1 MKFKSALFLILAAA
15 AGAGLVLV
23 LKGGTAQP
31 SAPVVTSPPPP
42 PPDPPVRA
50 PRTEPEKEPLKI
62 SPPILPTST
71 TAPSPFQPAAIKVEG
86 VPEIPADVFDRLDQY
101 QNVRSAAVRA
111 WTPDGKSLLISTRFA
126 STAQLHLVHTAGGR
140 REQITFAMEPIGDAD
155 IAADGSVVYSMG
167 KGGDENFQ
175 IYRLDRKTGRGKLL
189 TDGKFRNNLG
199 PLDATRKRFA
209 FSSNKRNGKIPDLYM
224 HDLESGETRLL
235 LEVAE
240 PGWGVADWSPDG
252 SKALVV
258 NYVSVNES
266 YVHLLDMKTGKK
278 TPVPIPGGVKAAHD
292 AMKFAGPDA
301 IYLSSDAESE
311 YRQLARVDLA
321 TMKYTWLTKDI
332 PWDVTSIDVHGS
344 KALFTVNE
352 DGRTRL
358 YQLEGDQRTPIDLPT
373 GVVSGVMISPDGSR
387 AAMTINRP
395 DAPGDVYVLEGGKVE
410 RWTFSEVG
418 GLDASTFVSPERIE
432 FPTFDQRKI
441 PAYYYRPRNVEKAPV
456 LISMHGGPEGQ
467 YQPFFNPMVQ
477 FYAVELG
484 LAVIAPNVRG
494 STGYGKT
501 FVTLDN
507 AEKREDSVRD
517 IGALL
522 DWIATRPELDASRVA
537 VIGGSYGGYMVLAS
551 LVHFG
556 DRIRAGVD
564 IVGIANFI
572 SFLERTAGYRQDLR
586 RVEYGDERDPK
597 MREVFEKIS
606 PANHAD
612 KIKAALLVVHGR
624 QDPRVPVGEALQIA
638 EKVRGASKPVWTV
651 IADNEGHGF
660 ARKENSTYL
669 NAVITKFFQQ
679 FLK

>member
-1 MKFKSALFLILAAA
+1 MKLAAVL
-15 AGAGLVLV
+15 LVLLLV
-23 LKGGTAQP
+23 QEETRK
-31 SAPVVTSPPPP
+31 
-42 PPDPPVRA
+42 
-50 PRTEPEKEPLKI
+50 
-62 SPPILPTST
+62 
-71 TAPSPFQPAAIKVEG
+71 PAAIRTEG
-86 VPEIPADVFDRLDQY
+86 VPEIPAEIFDRLNQY
-101 QNVRSAAVRA
+101 QNVRSAGVRA

-126 STAQLHLVHTAGGR
+126 STSQLHLVHAPGGR
-140 REQITFAMEPIGDAD
+140 REQITFALEPIGDAD
-155 IAADGSVVYSMG
+155 IAADGSVLYSMG
-167 KGGDENFQ
+167 TGGDENFQ
-175 IYRLDRKTGRGKLL
+175 IYRLDRRTGRGKLL

-199 PLDATRKRFA
+199 PIDAAGRRFA
-209 FSSNKRNGKIPDLYM
+209 FSSNKRNGKIPDLYV
-224 HDLESGETRLL
+224 HDIQSGETRLL
-235 LEVAE
+235 LEVSE
-240 PGWGVADWSPDG
+240 PGWAVADWSPDG
-252 SKALVV
+252 SKALIVH
-258 NYVSVNES
+258 YVSVNES
-266 YVHLLDMKTGKK
+266 YVHVLDVKTGKK

-292 AMKFAGPDA
+292 AVMFAGPDS
-301 IYLSSDAESE
+301 IYLSSDAEGE
-311 YRQLARVDLA
+311 FRQLARVDLA
-321 TMKYTWLTKDI
+321 TMKYAWLTKDI
-332 PWDVTSIDVHGS
+332 PWDVTGVDVHGS

-358 YQLEGDQRTPIDLPT
+358 YQLDGDKRTAVDLPI
-373 GVVSGVMISPDGSR
+373 GVVSGVTFSPDGSR

-395 DAPGDVYVLEGGKVE
+395 DAPGDVYVLEGGKLE

-418 GLDASTFVSPERIE
+418 GLDASTFVTPERIE

-456 LISMHGGPEGQ
+456 LISIHGGPEGQ
-467 YQPFFNPMVQ
+467 FQPFFNPMVQ

-522 DWIATRPELDASRVA
+522 DWIAARPELDASRVA

-551 LVHFG
+551 LVHYG
-556 DRIRAGVD
+556 ERIRAGVD

-586 RVEYGDERDPK
+586 RAEYGDERDPK
-597 MREVFEKIS
+597 MREIFEKIS

-612 KIKAALLVVHGR
+612 KIKSALLVVHGK

-638 EKVRGASKPVWTV
+638 EKVRAVNRPVWTL

-660 ARKENSTYL
+660 GKKENSSYM
-669 NAVITKFFQQ
+669 NAVVVL
-679 FLK
+679 FLQGNLLK